1 MIDQQLLR
9 SEPEFVKEG
18 LAKRGFDFDPEM
30 FKQLDEARR
39 SFIEQSETLK
49 AERNKA
55 SAEIPKL
62 KREGKD
68 ASEVLERMRQVSDRI
83 KELDEDLREREADLR
98 QFLLSLP
105 NLPDADVVAGG
116 KENNEVLQVFGSK
129 PEFEFKPRDH
139 VELAESLGLIDY
151 ARGTKLAG
159 SGFWIYKNLG
169 ARLEWA
175 MLQYFIEEHLKD
187 GYEMILPPHILN
199 YESGL
204 TAGQFPK
211 FEEDVYWLDGGR
223 EKKAEGQFILPTSE
237 TALVNFY
244 RDEILQ
250 AEALPAKF
258 FSYTPCYRREGG
270 GYRADERGMIRG
282 HQFNKVEIFQYTLPE
297 DSDQAFEELHKKACA
312 LMEGLGLHFRLSKLA
327 AQDCSASMARTYD
340 IEVWIPSIN
349 DYKETSSASNARD
362 YQARRG
368 NVRYRD
374 PATGKPAYLHTLNA
388 SGLATSRVFPAIL
401 EQNQQADGTVRVPKV
416 LQKYMGGLE
425 VISKP

>member
-9 SEPEFVKEG
+9 SEPEFVKES
-18 LAKRGFDFDPEM
+18 LAKRGFDYEPET
-30 FKQLDEARR
+30 FKRLDEARR
-39 SFIEQSETLK
+39 SLIEQSENLK
-49 AERNKA
+49 AERNKV
-55 SAEIPKL
+55 SAEIPTL

-68 ASEVLERMRQVSDRI
+68 VSDVLERMRQVSDKI
-83 KELDEDLREREADLR
+83 KELDDELREREEALR
-98 QFLLSLP
+98 QFLLGLP
-105 NLPDADVVAGG
+105 NLPDEDVVAGG
-116 KENNEVLQVFGSK
+116 KENNEVLQFFGSK
-129 PEFEFKPRDH
+129 PEFDFETKDH

-151 ARGTKLAG
+151 VRGAKLAG

-175 MLQYFIEEHLKD
+175 MLQYFIEEHLND

-199 YESGL
+199 YASGV

-223 EKKAEGQFILPTSE
+223 EKKEEGHFILPTSE
-237 TALVNFY
+237 TALVNYY

-250 AEALPAKF
+250 AETLPKKF

-297 DSDQAFEELHKKACA
+297 DSDRAFEELYTKACS

-340 IEVWIPSIN
+340 VEVWIPSIN
-349 DYKETSSASNARD
+349 DFKETSSASNARD

-368 NVRYRD
+368 GMRYRD
-374 PATGKPAYLHTLNA
+374 PETGKPVYLHTLNA

-401 EQNQQADGTVRVPKV
+401 EQYQQADGSVRVPDV